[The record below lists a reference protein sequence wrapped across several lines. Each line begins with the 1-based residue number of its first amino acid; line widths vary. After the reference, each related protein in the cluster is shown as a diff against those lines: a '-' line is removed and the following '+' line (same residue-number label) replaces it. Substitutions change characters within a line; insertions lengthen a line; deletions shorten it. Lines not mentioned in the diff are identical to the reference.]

1 MATTPV
7 DRYLFAQGNKCFFC
21 SAPLSRAD
29 ATVEHLVAS
38 SRGGTNSDDNCV
50 ACCKSINTLL
60 GSMSLK
66 EKIKVCLNQNGSFK
80 CPNKTAPK
88 KPAPAPP
95 KVKKTASVQPKDP
108 VHLLIANLKARSKAR
123 PTTFKSLTAD
133 IKSQKLA
140 RTNEDVA
147 ELIEALKAM
156 GILVVNGSKV
166 SYKL

>member
-29 ATVEHLVAS
+29 ATVEHLLAS

-95 KVKKTASVQPKDP
+95 KAKKTDSTQQKDP
-108 VHLLIANLKARSKAR
+108 VHLLVANLKARSKAR
-123 PTTFKSLTAD
+123 PTTLKSLTTD

-140 RTNEDVA
+140 RTNEEAA
-147 ELIEALKAM
+147 ELIEALKVK
-156 GILVVNGSKV
+156 GKLVVDGSKV